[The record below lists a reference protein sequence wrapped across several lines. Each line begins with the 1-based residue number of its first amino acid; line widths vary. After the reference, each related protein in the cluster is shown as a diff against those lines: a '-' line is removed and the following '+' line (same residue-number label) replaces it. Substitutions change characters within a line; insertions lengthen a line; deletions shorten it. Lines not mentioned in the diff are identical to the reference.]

1 MKEQEQVFLIMP
13 IFQVQVSSYDRRWQ
27 YFQVPGHILL
37 LGILFFSANI
47 TEENREK
54 LSSKAQT
61 LNLRIYPNLIQF

>member
-37 LGILFFSANI
+37 LGTLFFSADI

-54 LSSKAQT
+54 LSS
-61 LNLRIYPNLIQF
+61 